1 MGMLRS
7 RPASDGAV
15 HGAGSAIGETGPQ
28 AGSRPSE
35 RQMLYRSQARRD
47 TPVGRHWVDAFDRE
61 RLIRLR
67 KQAGLSQH
75 QLAEALYLAE
85 VAGQD
90 PQPSLGEASRR
101 IQTKAVSVTTYE
113 TGRHSPTGATLFAI
127 ATALGADVL
136 DLLVEGTR
144 PTLAMLRARVGLTQ
158 GEVGPKLGRS
168 RGWLG
173 HVEQGR
179 RDLTADEI
187 TALAAVLQATP
198 AQIRDAVAALQ
209 ATDAGEPAEAD
220 TRG

>member
-7 RPASDGAV
+7 RPAPGGAA
-15 HGAGSAIGETGPQ
+15 HGAPSAISETGPQ
-28 AGSRPSE
+28 AGPRPPE
-35 RQMLYRSQARRD
+35 RTVLYRSQARRD

-85 VAGQD
+85 AADVD
-90 PQPSLGEASRR
+90 PQPSVGEASRR
-101 IQTKAVSVTTYE
+101 IQTLAVSMAGYE
-113 TGRHSPTGATLFAI
+113 AGRHSPTGATLFAI

-136 DLLVEGTR
+136 DLLVEGTK
-144 PTLAMLRARVGLTQ
+144 PTLAMLRARVGLSQ
-158 GEVGPKLGRS
+158 GDVGAQLGMS
-168 RGWLG
+168 RGWFG

-187 TALAAVLQATP
+187 TTLAAVLKATP
-198 AQIRDAVAALQ
+198 AQVRDAVAAPQVTSTEGGLDL
-209 ATDAGEPAEAD
+209 A
-220 TRG
+220 